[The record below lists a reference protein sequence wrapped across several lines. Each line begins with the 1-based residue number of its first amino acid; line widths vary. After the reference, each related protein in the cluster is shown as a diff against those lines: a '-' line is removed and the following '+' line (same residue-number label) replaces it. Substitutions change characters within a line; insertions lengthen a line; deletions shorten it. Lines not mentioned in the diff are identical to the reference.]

1 MSKSVLYACSPV
13 TISKMTFC
21 RATSLGP
28 SCAINSGEA
37 VDAQA
42 SAGGAS
48 SDVCASD
55 MDDGFRL
62 RPS

>member
-21 RATSLGP
+21 RATAFGP
-28 SCAINSGEA
+28 SRSISSAGTVE
-37 VDAQA
+37 AQA

-48 SDVCASD
+48 SAEAASD
-55 MDDGFRL
+55 IDDNLRL